1 MPFPFLML
9 SPTDGLQRLKDGN
22 ERFVQ
27 DRLLHPDRS
36 SDRREETAPR
46 QSPFGIILGCSDS
59 RIPPEIIFDQGLG
72 DLFVVREAG
81 NVVSEIELESI
92 LFSVV
97 NNFSSVILVLGHEN
111 CSAVKAV
118 VQKNTKSIPEI
129 AQLIQNALKQEKV
142 EGEMTVEK
150 AVIANVLYTVSK
162 LKKDPTIAD
171 YIKQGK
177 LVVVGGYYHLETGK
191 VELLQE

>member
-1 MPFPFLML
+1 ML
-9 SPTDGLQRLKDGN
+9 SPTEGLQRLKDGN

-46 QSPFGIILGCSDS
+46 QCPFGIILGCSDS
-59 RIPPEIIFDQGLG
+59 RIPPEIVFDQGLG

-97 NNFSSVILVLGHEN
+97 SNHSSVIMVLGHEN
-111 CSAVKAV
+111 CGAVNAV
-118 VQKNTKSIPEI
+118 VQKNTKAIPEI
-129 AQLIQNALKQEKV
+129 AELIQKALKQEKV

-171 YIKQGK
+171 YVKQGK

-191 VELLQE
+191 VELLSQQQ